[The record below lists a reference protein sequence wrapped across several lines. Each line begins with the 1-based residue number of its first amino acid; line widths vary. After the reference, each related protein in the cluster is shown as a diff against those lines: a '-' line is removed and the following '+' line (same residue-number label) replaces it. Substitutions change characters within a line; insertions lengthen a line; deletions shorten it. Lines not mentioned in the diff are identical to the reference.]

1 MPPGISTRGCC
12 RPGKGW
18 PRGSCQ
24 LHTSTRGD
32 THRLA
37 GPRRTEE
44 GAPSLRLGRHFC
56 QGVTPSRGLRADLQP
71 EQPPSLPE
79 PQTSSPWTHP
89 STFWAAQAWPGQ
101 TRPPSPPPWPCS
113 LPLGMPAA
121 EGPAAPTQPL
131 APRHPPALLCNL
143 SPPAAP
149 FLPSSQPS
157 VQPIV
162 LLQKLLRPPASP
174 GGKAGLVHEPQAP
187 EASPNLLPALPCP
200 LARPPC
206 GLWRCHAHSWTWV
219 LRPGLPPSLC
229 HLPTRLTT
237 LPCLLAPWT
246 LQCPP
251 PFAPSAWAAP
261 SSPQAYPPPTAGAPA
276 PGTSPAKPP
285 PRLQVAPGLVG
296 NRQRGPSSRS
306 HPPSA
311 GPQASSRPQ
320 IHTSE
325 AGQPSTEG
333 RAAPCPGSET

>member
-1 MPPGISTRGCC
+1 MTACCLSTLRDWGHTDGRQLAFLARGAGAIQWVERSVGPAGASLTQRPPLGHVPQCC
-12 RPGKGW
+12 PREPGKQGQQHS
-18 PRGSCQ
+18 PLQASALRSPQDSLVGV
-24 LHTSTRGD
+24 LVP
-32 THRLA
+32 THLLPQQQVS
-37 GPRRTEE
+37 GP
-44 GAPSLRLGRHFC
+44 C
-56 QGVTPSRGLRADLQP
+56 
-71 EQPPSLPE
+71 
-79 PQTSSPWTHP
+79 
-89 STFWAAQAWPGQ
+89 
-101 TRPPSPPPWPCS
+101 
-113 LPLGMPAA
+113 
-121 EGPAAPTQPL
+121 PT
-131 APRHPPALLCNL
+131 
-143 SPPAAP
+143 
-149 FLPSSQPS
+149 
-157 VQPIV
+157 
-162 LLQKLLRPPASP
+162 KLLRPPASP

-229 HLPTRLTT
+229 HLPTHLTT

-261 SSPQAYPPPTAGAPA
+261 SSPQAYPPPTTGAPA

-311 GPQASSRPQ
+311 GPRASSRPQ